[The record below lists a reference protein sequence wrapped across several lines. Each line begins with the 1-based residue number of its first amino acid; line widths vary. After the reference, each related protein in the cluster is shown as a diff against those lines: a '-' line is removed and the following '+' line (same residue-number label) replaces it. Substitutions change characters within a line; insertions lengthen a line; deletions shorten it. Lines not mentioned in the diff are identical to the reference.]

1 VRPAL
6 NDQGGFGLIEHEHIY
21 EDEIDLRDLILTVW
35 RGRWIIIG
43 AVAVAVIVAFVYAT
57 FVRERVYEAEISVLP
72 SEFRL
77 ADGRSLNPSDYL
89 PIFHKDSVLDR
100 IAAKYMPDHPDID
113 AAIDSMVSSIKVDIK
128 TDRDQNASNPIL
140 TISMRHRDR
149 ATAMEMARDYIAIVQ
164 SELASLASQLNSEKL
179 ELLERDLKE
188 RTDELQAALDEQQS
202 FRTTYDIE
210 TLRSRLSN
218 RRSRLVSAEAQIN
231 DLESII
237 EVLAAQLE
245 RVRFQLGQ
253 TEPLLVTKDV
263 LDETRVKLFRQIT
276 GDDGTPEIPYIDREH
291 INPVYTQL
299 LEMSLTAERQ
309 IESRKIELENATSE
323 VAALRTEIDAL
334 LGEIADAERR
344 DLELSLALSR
354 ARSLYDSAYSH
365 YSSAVSTVK
374 RQSYSL
380 TIISGPWASTRPVGS
395 GMLTTMVLAAVLAG
409 FISVFGLL
417 LADYMRGGE
426 RRTAQPPADA
436 VARQV

>member
-1 VRPAL
+1 M
-6 NDQGGFGLIEHEHIY
+6 IEHHQHAY

-57 FVRERVYEAEISVLP
+57 FVRVYEAEISVLP

-89 PIFHKDSVLDR
+89 PIFHKDSVLGR

-113 AAIDSMVSSIKVDIK
+113 AAIDSMVSSIKVDI
-128 TDRDQNASNPIL
+128 NPIL

-380 TIISGPWASTRPVGS
+380 TIISGPWASTRPIGI
-395 GMLTTMVLAAVLAG
+395 GRLMTMALAAVLAG

-417 LADYMRGGE
+417 FADYMRSGK
-426 RRTAQPPADA
+426 RTAMQAPADV
-436 VARQV
+436 VAQQM